1 MNEQLTELFKRYFE
15 GTATEAERQE
25 LMELVMESDD
35 VLLESVMRQRW
46 EALQGTAVQT
56 PDGAHVLAAILNKPV
71 RLKPVRQRWY
81 WAAAAAV
88 LMLAGIGG
96 YFQLRHQKEI
106 TVVAKVQKVTPGY
119 EHATLTLADGSVVQL
134 DSTGNRTLQ
143 QGGSL
148 VRQQGGQLVYAASLD
163 KDKDAVT
170 YNTLHT
176 PRGGQFKVTL
186 PDGTTVW
193 LNAASSIRYPT
204 TFPGQERRVEMS
216 GEAYFE
222 VAKNGEKPFKV
233 SVNGKA
239 EVNVLGTHFN
249 INAYPDEGIIK
260 TTLLEGVV
268 SMSNPTNQPVLLK
281 PGQQAAA
288 GQADIKIVKDAN
300 IDQVMAWRYGLFN
313 FDRSNLQSVMNELS
327 RWYDVDV
334 RYEGQVSSQ
343 IFRGKIKRDLSLI
356 QVLEVL
362 QDVNIKFRM
371 EGKTIVVYN

>member
-1 MNEQLTELFKRYFE
+1 MNEQLTELFKLYFE
-15 GTATEAERQE
+15 GTATETERQE
-25 LMELVMESDD
+25 LMALVMESDD

-56 PDGAHVLAAILNKPV
+56 PSGAHVLAAILDKQV
-71 RLKPVRQRWY
+71 RMRPVRQRWY

-88 LMLAGIGG
+88 LFLVSIGS
-96 YFQLRHQKEI
+96 YFQLKNQKEI
-106 TVVAKVQKVTPGY
+106 AGVAKKEKVTPGY
-119 EHATLTLADGSVVQL
+119 ERATLTLDDGSTVQL
-134 DSTGNRTLQ
+134 DSAGNRTLQ

-148 VRQQGGQLVYAASLD
+148 VRQQGGQLVYVASAA
-163 KDKDAVT
+163 KDAMT
-170 YNTLHT
+170 YNTLRT

-186 PDGTTVW
+186 PDGTRVW

-204 TFPGQERRVEMS
+204 TFLGQERRVEMS

-222 VAKNGEKPFKV
+222 VAKNEEKPFKV
-233 SVNGKA
+233 SANGKA
-239 EVNVLGTHFN
+239 EVKVLGTHFN

-288 GQADIKIVKDAN
+288 GQADIKIVNDAN

-313 FDRSNLQSVMNELS
+313 FDRSNLESVMNELS

-334 RYEGQVSSQ
+334 RYEGQVSSRT
-343 IFRGKIKRDLSLI
+343 FRGKIKRDLSLA
-356 QVLEVL
+356 QVLEAL
-362 QDVNIKFRM
+362 QEVNIKFRI

>member
-15 GTATEAERQE
+15 GTATETERQK

-46 EALQGTAVQT
+46 EALQGTTVQT
-56 PDGAHVLAAILNKPV
+56 PSGAHVLAAILDKPV
-71 RLKPVRQRWY
+71 RMRSVRQRWY
-81 WAAAAAV
+81 WAAAAAAV
-88 LMLAGIGG
+88 LLLVSIGG
-96 YFQLRHQKEI
+96 YFQLKNHTEI
-106 TVVAKVQKVTPGY
+106 RGVAKIEKVTPGY
-119 EHATLTLADGSVVQL
+119 EHATLTLDDGSVVQL

-148 VRQQGGQLVYAASLD
+148 IRQQGGQLVYTASAA
-163 KDKDAVT
+163 KDAMT
-170 YNTLHT
+170 YNTLRT
-176 PRGGQFKVTL
+176 PHGGQFKVTL

-222 VAKNGEKPFKV
+222 VAKNEEKPFKV
-233 SVNGKA
+233 SANGKA
-239 EVNVLGTHFN
+239 EVKVLGTHFN
-249 INAYPDEGIIK
+249 VDAYPEEGIIK
-260 TTLLEGVV
+260 TTLLEGAV
-268 SMSNPTNQPVLLK
+268 SMSTPANPPVLLK

-288 GQADIKIVKDAN
+288 GQADIKVVNDAN

-334 RYEGQVSSQ
+334 RYEGQIPSRT
-343 IFRGKIKRDLSLI
+343 FRGKIKRDLSLA
-356 QVLEVL
+356 QVLETL